1 MGPPLLAGHTGVVT
15 ASKDG
20 QHLASANEDGSI
32 TVWDVA
38 TGQPLA
44 APLLGHTDLVTSL
57 VFSPDGAKLAS
68 SSLDKAIIV
77 WDLLNHRQQ
86 GAPLVGH
93 TDRVN
98 AVAFSPDGL
107 LLASG
112 ASNEN
117 SHHPDNRVI
126 LWDVGTQRPFGQI
139 LTDSQAPGRSNLA
152 MTVTPAGK
160 TLLTSVSPDGVML
173 WDKEAGSLGAALND
187 SRGPVALSSNGQ
199 WVATGNRAHGITVWD
214 VASRQPRVQFSLE
227 QDGNIATP
235 PSTSEEG
242 ATARSVET
250 GAALDSIA
258 FSPDSTILASLTSD
272 GRLDL

>member
-1 MGPPLLAGHTGVVT
+1 MW
-15 ASKDG
+15 
-20 QHLASANEDGSI
+20 QLASRWLPPSWDIPIWSPAWSSAQTAPSWRRAVWTRRLSCGICSI
-32 TVWDVA
+32 T
-38 TGQPLA
+38 G
-44 APLLGHTDLVTSL
+44 
-57 VFSPDGAKLAS
+57 
-68 SSLDKAIIV
+68 
-77 WDLLNHRQQ
+77 NR